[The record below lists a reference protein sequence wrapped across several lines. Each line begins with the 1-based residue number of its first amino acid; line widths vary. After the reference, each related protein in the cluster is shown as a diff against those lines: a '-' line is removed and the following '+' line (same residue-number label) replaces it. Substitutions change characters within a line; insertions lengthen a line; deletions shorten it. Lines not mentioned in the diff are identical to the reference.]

1 MSRTLSGIGLFVAG
15 AGIGAAVA
23 LLYAPRSGKQTRA
36 RLRNS
41 ANRTLNR
48 VEELRHDLQAHL
60 SEWVDETSEAIASS
74 IVSCRQAADAGG
86 ERVRETLDAVRQRM
100 DRGRERVEEYVRSV
114 AS

>member
-1 MSRTLSGIGLFVAG
+1 MSKTLSGIGLFVAG

-23 LLYAPRSGKQTRA
+23 LLYAPRSGKHTRA
-36 RLRNS
+36 RIRNS

-48 VEELRHDLQAHL
+48 VEELRDDLNAHL
-60 SEWVDETSEAIASS
+60 SEWVDETSEVIASS

-86 ERVRETLDAVRQRM
+86 ERVREALNAVHLRM
-100 DRGRERVEEYVRSV
+100 DKCRERIEEYVRSV